1 MGDGRA
7 YVRLKDSEDLYSFRQ
22 YVEKSDHEYFRG
34 STVSFAP
41 CQRVRSGVG
50 KPNPLEGT
58 LEDFEDFK
66 VFCAQLRD
74 GLPHVQE
81 EVKTSDKQES
91 KEGESTALM
100 AFLEKQH
107 QGKQKKKKKLA
118 PPPGIPLQKGGQQK
132 GSYDTLQ
139 EQKKGTKDTTKATR
153 GKKKA
158 TASGGKKKSGPPAVP
173 KVLLAAE
180 ETKHGSGTNQE
191 HTKGSNLSN
200 ARSKKNNTPKPSHG
214 RAEAT
219 RGGRSTRGR
228 GRGNARAVF
237 SKKNPADA
245 AP

>member
-22 YVEKSDHEYFRG
+22 YVEKSDQEYFRG

-58 LEDFEDFK
+58 LQDFEDFK

-81 EVKTSDKQES
+81 EVKNSDKQES
-91 KEGESTALM
+91 REGESTALM

-107 QGKQKKKKKLA
+107 QGKQKKKKKKKLA
-118 PPPGIPLQKGGQQK
+118 PPPGIPQQK

-139 EQKKGTKDTTKATR
+139 EQKSGTKDTTKATR
-153 GKKKA
+153 EKKKV

-173 KVLLAAE
+173 KVLRSAE
-180 ETKHGSGTNQE
+180 ETKHSSGTNQE
-191 HTKGSNLSN
+191 DTKGSNLSN
-200 ARSKKNNTPKPSHG
+200 ARLKKNNTPKPSHG

-219 RGGRSTRGR
+219 RGGRSTRGGR
-228 GRGNARAVF
+228 GRGNTRVVL